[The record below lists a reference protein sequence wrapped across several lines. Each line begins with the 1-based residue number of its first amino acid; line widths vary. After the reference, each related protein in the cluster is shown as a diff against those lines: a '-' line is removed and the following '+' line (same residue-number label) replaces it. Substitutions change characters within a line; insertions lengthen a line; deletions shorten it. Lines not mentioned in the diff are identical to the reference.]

1 MGTCMLCHCVD
12 GLSFH
17 GVQASLRHCH
27 MRKIVCDIICLCCQ
41 KNHRQGYFKLD
52 WARFPKHTS
61 SLWDSYQ
68 GDRRCILGNVQYG
81 DPGVVN
87 VGPVKNSTGFLFAPL
102 DLSFSARSSKN
113 RDRTIRKVRNPTL
126 DLFFSSPLRWMSRLR
141 TYSRPSA

>member
-1 MGTCMLCHCVD
+1 MEFRRVCAIVTCEKLFVILFVSAVKKITD
-12 GLSFH
+12 KAILSWIGHVFPNI
-17 GVQASLRHCH
+17 QA
-27 MRKIVCDIICLCCQ
+27 VCGI
-41 KNHRQGYFKLD
+41 RTR
-52 WARFPKHTS
+52 AT
-61 SLWDSYQ
+61 
-68 GDRRCILGNVQYG
+68 GDVFWVQYG